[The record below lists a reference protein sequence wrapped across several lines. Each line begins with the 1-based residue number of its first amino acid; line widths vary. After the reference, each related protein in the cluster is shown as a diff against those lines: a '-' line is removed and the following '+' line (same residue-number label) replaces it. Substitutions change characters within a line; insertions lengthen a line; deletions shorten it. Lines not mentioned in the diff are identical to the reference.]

1 MRNNNFE
8 IISGFKF
15 AEIADVI
22 FSGVFLKSQ
31 VKELNLNENVDNQIG
46 DSEYIFVR
54 NKQFELKENQI
65 IFCIVI
71 FLHLLN

>member
-31 VKELNLNENVDNQIG
+31 VKELNLDKNVDNQIG

-54 NKQFELKENQI
+54 NKQFEYL
-65 IFCIVI
+65 
-71 FLHLLN
+71 

>member
-1 MRNNNFE
+1 MRNNVE

-31 VKELNLNENVDNQIG
+31 VNELNLKDNVDNQIG
-46 DSEYIFVR
+46 DTEYIFVR
-54 NKQFELKENQI
+54 KKQFELKKI
-65 IFCIVI
+65 K
-71 FLHLLN
+71 